1 MKVSLDRSTFVRYN
15 SFMKKIE
22 FISTIGYQG
31 NAALVSTK
39 LIKMYKGLTLEQ
51 LVEKGYYRAAVASVL
66 FDKASDK
73 EQYLVD
79 VYNKH
84 SSVAVRNFAHL
95 QRVYGVP
102 EPPEKIGKIQ
112 KIKG

>member
-1 MKVSLDRSTFVRYN
+1 M
-15 SFMKKIE
+15 
-22 FISTIGYQG
+22 STIGYQG
-31 NAALVSTK
+31 NAALVSSK
-39 LIKMYKGLTLEQ
+39 LIKMYQGLTLEQ

-79 VYNKH
+79 AYNKQ
-84 SSVAVRNFAHL
+84 SPVAVRNFLHL

-102 EPPEKIGKIQ
+102 EPPEKISKIQ

>member
-1 MKVSLDRSTFVRYN
+1 M
-15 SFMKKIE
+15 
-22 FISTIGYQG
+22 STIGYQG

-79 VYNKH
+79 TYNNN
-84 SSVAVRNFAHL
+84 SSVPVRSFVHL

-112 KIKG
+112 KIKS